1 MGTPATSLVSCD
13 CYNTSSKQYTYIAQI
28 SDKIQLMQYK
38 QHVEALINIAT
49 NIYVK
54 INYLALKI
62 TNYNSTVEKTNDNI
76 SIPQIEQDIEAN
88 NEIIEEIS
96 DTINYLTQQQRE
108 IITHNFSLR
117 SFIKENIHP

>member
-1 MGTPATSLVSCD
+1 ME
-13 CYNTSSKQYTYIAQI
+13 N
-28 SDKIQLMQYK
+28 
-38 QHVEALINIAT
+38 
-49 NIYVK
+49 
-54 INYLALKI
+54 
-62 TNYNSTVEKTNDNI
+62 TNDNI
-76 SIPQIEQDIEAN
+76 SIPQIQQDIEAN